1 MLNLELDF
9 TGKVAIITGAAS
21 GMGLLSAQNLAVGGA
36 KVVLTDV
43 NNDALQAAVAGI
55 CAKGGEAVGRL
66 VDVRDYS
73 QVEAAAAF
81 TIEQYGRID
90 ILINC
95 AGGFAGRVFKRS
107 ESFKDMPLEVLDWG
121 MDVNFKGPIYFCRAV
136 LNQMF
141 AQKTGVIINLGSV
154 DGVTGSSSME
164 YSAAKGGMISL
175 TKSLAVYGAP
185 HGVRACCVS
194 PGPVLTR
201 PGMANMPT
209 LLGRAAAPQEIVD
222 MIVFLCSDKAAF
234 ATGSN
239 FVIDGGRSCGGQA
252 HY

>member
-1 MLNLELDF
+1 MLSLELDF
-9 TGKVAIITGAAS
+9 TGKVAIVTGAAS
-21 GMGLLSAQNLAVGGA
+21 GMGLLSAQNLAAGGA

-43 NNDALQAAVAGI
+43 NDEALQAAVAGI
-55 CAKGGEAVGRL
+55 CAKGGQALGRL
-66 VDVRDYS
+66 CDVRDYS
-73 QVEAAAAF
+73 QVEAAAKF
-81 TIEQYGRID
+81 TVEQYGRID

-95 AGGFAGRVFKRS
+95 AGGFAGRIFQRK

-141 AQKTGVIINLGSV
+141 EQKSGVIINLGSV

-175 TKSLAVYGAP
+175 TKSLAVYASP

-201 PGMANMPT
+201 AAMANMPT
-209 LLGRAAAPQEIVD
+209 RLGRAAEPQELVD

-234 ATGSN
+234 ANGSN
-239 FVIDGGRSCGGQA
+239 FVVDGGRSCGG
-252 HY
+252 YKN

>member
-1 MLNLELDF
+1 MLNLKLDF
-9 TGKVAIITGAAS
+9 TGKVAIVTGAAS
-21 GMGLLSAQNLAVGGA
+21 GMGLLTAQNLAVGGA

-43 NNDALQAAVAGI
+43 NNEALQAAVAGI
-55 CAKGGEAVGRL
+55 CAKGGEAVGQL

-73 QVEAAAAF
+73 QVEAAATF
-81 TIEQYGRID
+81 TVEHYGRID

-95 AGGFAGRVFKRS
+95 AGGFAGRIFQRK

-141 AQKTGVIINLGSV
+141 AQKSGVIINLGSV

-175 TKSLAVYGAP
+175 TKSLAVYASP
-185 HGVRACCVS
+185 YGVRACCVS

-201 PGMANMPT
+201 AAMANMPT
-209 LLGRAAAPQEIVD
+209 RLGRAAEPQELVD

-234 ATGSN
+234 TTGSN
-239 FVIDGGRSCGGQA
+239 FVVDGGRSSGGYKA
-252 HY
+252 